1 MKAREISF
9 WEIKTGDTASFE
21 KTVTADDIIAFA
33 DISGDHNPLHV
44 DGEYALGTE
53 FGGVIAHGMFIGALV
68 SRLIGMELPGQK
80 SLLLKESLEF
90 KKAVRIGDTLLL
102 VGMVVFKSETTRIVE
117 VSIRVHNQLK
127 ELIASGDIHVKV
139 LK

>member
-9 WEIKTGDTASFE
+9 GEIKTGDTASFE

-33 DISGDHNPLHV
+33 DISGDHNPLHI
-44 DGEYALGTE
+44 DEQYALGTE
-53 FGGVIAHGMFIGALV
+53 FGGVIAHGMFIGALA

-102 VGMVVFKSETTRIVE
+102 AGTVVFKSETTQIVE
-117 VSIRVHNQLK
+117 MTIRVHNQLK
-127 ELIASGDIHVKV
+127 ELVASGDIHVKV